1 MSTQVQINVKQL
13 LEEIDKVLCKDC
25 KKKLENLELPIAQ
38 TVKVK
43 DLMK

>member
-13 LEEIDKVLCKDC
+13 LEEIDKILCPTC
-25 KKKLENLELPIAQ
+25 KMKLASLELPIAQ

>member
-13 LEEIDKVLCKDC
+13 LEEIDKILCPAC
-25 KKKLENLELPIAQ
+25 REKLEALELPIAQ